1 MISCSVTWCA
11 CSCDVVYDL
20 SIKSAIS
27 RLAQPAFQ
35 SAIVG
40 LVVGTSHLIICVT
53 CAGFCGQHVGTLLCK
68 AASQHNMCAGFI
80 LCVFSEGASGGGG
93 VVGLGC
99 LLGVIRPPCCAW
111 LTSWHY
117 ASCSVNIHGAAPQ
130 GVATIVCR
138 VDISLMHDRRS
149 TPLQAPSASMEACR

>member
-1 MISCSVTWCA
+1 MPAAVTQSTYSDVKASPACFSVGH
-11 CSCDVVYDL
+11 
-20 SIKSAIS
+20 
-27 RLAQPAFQ
+27 R
-35 SAIVG
+35 G
-40 LVVGTSHLIICVT
+40 RVVGASHPIIWVT
-53 CAGFCGQHVGTLLCK
+53 CSRFCGQHVGTLLCK

-80 LCVFSEGASGGGG
+80 RCVFSEGASGGGG

-99 LLGVIRPPCCAW
+99 LLGVDIRPPCCGW
-111 LTSWHY
+111 HTSWHY

-138 VDISLMHDRRS
+138 VDISLRHDRRS